1 MQRKPSEAPVLVDTN
16 SIAGLL
22 NVRGCLR
29 WWREDS
35 RDHIRGMTGEA
46 ATTAEAN
53 S

>member
-1 MQRKPSEAPVLVDTN
+1 MQRKPSESPVLVDTN
-16 SIAGLL
+16 GIAGLL
-22 NVRGCLR
+22 NVRGRLL

-46 ATTAEAN
+46 ATTTAAN